1 MRTLHYLMT
10 IEQKY
15 KNFRLLQLDLMKL
28 GSESLNETRDYY
40 LDLNRQQMNAGYGR
54 YDERIGVYAS
64 PAYERLKTSMNPNA
78 GGWVDLKLT
87 GFFQNMMYL
96 KLVGDKKFEVG
107 RQDSK
112 AEELTSKYGE
122 SIFYLSPTRLEQ
134 YREKFFPVLNAKIK
148 TLVNGE

>member
-15 KNFRLLQLDLMKL
+15 KNFLLLKLDLNKL
-28 GSESLNETRDYY
+28 GSSALDETRDYY
-40 LDLNRQQMNAGYGR
+40 LDLNREQMSAGYSR

-64 PAYERLKTSMNPNA
+64 PAYERLKASMNPIA

-96 KLVGDKKFEVG
+96 KLVSDKKFEVG
-107 RQDSK
+107 SQDSK
-112 AEELTSKYGE
+112 SDELTSKYGD
-122 SIFYLSPTRLEQ
+122 SIFYLSPVRLEE
-134 YREKFFPVLNAKIK
+134 YRTKFFPALMPKIK